1 MAENDEAE
9 KSEQSGECHRG
20 IFTVPGALPIQTA
33 WRDITC
39 QPVRGKIWSASEGVY
54 RTVFLEGKSGVIAF
68 DTLTTPGTAR
78 AYGGGIQRCFPRK
91 PVHTI
96 IYSHDHL
103 DHTGYAADLAPNAEI
118 IAHDLCAR
126 VIKARKSDGQLP
138 ATEVWEG
145 ERKEFE
151 IDGVRFELLYPGPTH
166 GDGNAAAYFP
176 ESKVLFMVD
185 TVIPGVGYTF
195 FPDYHF
201 QPYAAIMRR
210 FLSLDWDLFIP
221 GHFWIV
227 DRKGFEANLGY
238 FEGIGEAAQLAIAD
252 GVDPQDYEAAT
263 RYAQEKLEPKYG
275 RLFRFDEYIG
285 MNLVRQMQHYL
296 MGGWGI
302 EGNFKGDTSPF

>member
-20 IFTVPGALPIQTA
+20 IFTVPGALPTQTA

-126 VIKARKSDGQLP
+126 GHQGP
-138 ATEVWEG
+138 EVG
-145 ERKEFE
+145 R
-151 IDGVRFELLYPGPTH
+151 
-166 GDGNAAAYFP
+166 AA
-176 ESKVLFMVD
+176 SRHR
-185 TVIPGVGYTF
+185 GVG
-195 FPDYHF
+195 
-201 QPYAAIMRR
+201 RR
-210 FLSLDWDLFIP
+210 
-221 GHFWIV
+221 
-227 DRKGFEANLGY
+227 A
-238 FEGIGEAAQLAIAD
+238 
-252 GVDPQDYEAAT
+252 
-263 RYAQEKLEPKYG
+263 
-275 RLFRFDEYIG
+275 
-285 MNLVRQMQHYL
+285 
-296 MGGWGI
+296 
-302 EGNFKGDTSPF
+302 